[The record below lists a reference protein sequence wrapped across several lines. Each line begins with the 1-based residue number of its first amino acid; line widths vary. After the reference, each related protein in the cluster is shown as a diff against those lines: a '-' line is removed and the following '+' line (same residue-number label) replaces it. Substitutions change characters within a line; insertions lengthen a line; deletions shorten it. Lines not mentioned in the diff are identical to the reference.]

1 MKDKYY
7 DAVQFFHDTDD
18 KKQLALAVK
27 EYQRFCFF
35 YEKMSKYLEFD
46 PTQIEEDVYQRLD
59 EPTRD
64 LLSDPKIIK
73 EINIIRRRKAAKILE
88 DEDVNILNFQMFQ
101 YALKLFQK
109 EKKKKQKEEEKLKK
123 QEEEK
128 TGVVSGKA
136 NQTGSMSKLILVN
149 LVFFVVVAA
158 GIMMISGHSVQ
169 DLMGLMFFAAKKK
182 DGDGL

>member
-1 MKDKYY
+1 MKKRLKLKKQKYQEETKGKVAEDQERNDSDSEEVELTYPEECRVLDIMKDKYY

-101 YALKLFQK
+101 YALKLF
-109 EKKKKQKEEEKLKK
+109 
-123 QEEEK
+123 
-128 TGVVSGKA
+128 
-136 NQTGSMSKLILVN
+136 
-149 LVFFVVVAA
+149 
-158 GIMMISGHSVQ
+158 
-169 DLMGLMFFAAKKK
+169 
-182 DGDGL
+182 